1 VYNYTVALKIIS
13 KSVKANFN
21 WIFTEKLTHTLFVL
35 TLLLFYTSYF
45 PMMLAVR
52 ISDCSFTAWR

>member
-1 VYNYTVALKIIS
+1 VYNYTVALKIIC

-35 TLLLFYTSYF
+35 TLLLYTSYF
-45 PMMLAVR
+45 PMMLAAR
-52 ISDCSFTAWR
+52 ISDCSFIA